1 MPLECFS
8 CDLCDLCNKWC
19 YACIDFELTLNC
31 DCNCC
36 ASKCLSDSNREMWYS
51 ICEKVWLPGLCLA
64 FVAQFSIC
72 SSWSFACCLP
82 MCVSSGV
89 CKGRLIDDW
98 YDALCWFPT
107 IKLFNGVFSKKTY
120 DDAFGKEKN
129 NYYYI
134 LSKEWFIKT
143 FCTEQ
148 TKPVLPNKFDVF
160 NSTLDNAFSV
170 EA

>member
-8 CDLCDLCNKWC
+8 CNLCDLCNDWC
-19 YACIDFELTLNC
+19 YACINFQLNFNC

-51 ICEKVWLPGLCLA
+51 IYKKVCLPGLCLA
-64 FVAQFSIC
+64 FLAQSSLC
-72 SSWSFACCLP
+72 SLWSSACCIP
-82 MCVSSGV
+82 MCVSAGV

-120 DDAFGKEKN
+120 DDAFGEEKN
-129 NYYYI
+129 KYYYI

-143 FCTEQ
+143 FCTE
-148 TKPVLPNKFDVF
+148 TVLPISSAEFYR
-160 NSTLDNAFSV
+160 TLNVAFSV
-170 EA
+170 DA